1 MTWVLDGRPLRRVLV
16 TRLRYLGDVVMST
29 VVLEALR
36 LGDPDLRLGFLCEE
50 AAAPVLQGHPLLDRL
65 HVLGT
70 GRSGADAR
78 ARAAHGTDLG
88 QGSGWLG
95 CVRGLRAADY
105 DLAVD
110 LFFNP
115 RSALLLRGAG
125 IPLRIGGARS
135 WRRRL
140 YTHTVTDRREV
151 MGEGLWRAVA
161 PGGLGDHLC
170 RLGPLRHAES
180 GLGFADW
187 LATRSGDGPLLP
199 RLAVPPAGSADGR
212 ALTAAGVEPQEAFL
226 VLAPGAT
233 WPAKM
238 WPAARWRELARLLL
252 AHRAEKLVVLTPPGG
267 AGTGWSADLP
277 PGRGGVLPALPL
289 REVMALLG
297 RARAVVAVD
306 GGVMHAAVGLG
317 APTVALFGPTEPEIW
332 FPYADDPRFE
342 VLGVRPP
349 CHPCHLH
356 ECASFT
362 CLPAIRP
369 AQVLEALDRVL
380 GPHEQKEPPGP
391 GNDSGSG
398 L

>member
-1 MTWVLDGRPLRRVLV
+1 MTWVLEGRSLRRILV

-36 LGDPDLRLGFLCEE
+36 QGDPDLQLGFLCEE

-65 HVLGT
+65 HILAA
-70 GRSGADAR
+70 GRSGGDAR
-78 ARAAHGTDLG
+78 ARAAHGADLG
-88 QGSGWLG
+88 RGTGWLG
-95 CVRGLRAADY
+95 TRSGLRAAGY

-115 RSALLLRGAG
+115 RSVLLLRGAG

-151 MGEGLWRAVA
+151 MAEERWRAVA

-170 RLGPLRHAES
+170 RLAPLRHQES
-180 GLGFADW
+180 GLRFADW
-187 LATRSGDGPLLP
+187 LTTRAGNGPLLP
-199 RLAVPPAGSADGR
+199 RLAARPVGPVGER
-212 ALTAAGVEPQEAFL
+212 ALTAAGVGPEDAYL

-238 WPAARWRELARLLL
+238 WPAARWRELTSLLL
-252 AHRAEKLVVLTPPGG
+252 ARCTEKLVVLTPPGG
-267 AGTGWSADLP
+267 AGTGWRPELPAD
-277 PGRGGVLPALPL
+277 RGGVLPALPL
-289 REVMALLG
+289 QEVLALLG
-297 RARAVVAVD
+297 RSRAVIAVD

-332 FPYADDPRFE
+332 FPYAEDPRFE

-356 ECASFT
+356 ECASFS

-369 AQVLEALDRVL
+369 PAVLEALDRVL
-380 GPHEQKEPPGP
+380 GPH
-391 GNDSGSG
+391 D
-398 L
+398 